1 MKATVDA
8 STCTGCELCVTLC
21 PEVFEM
27 DGSVAKAKGDMPPA
41 AEAAC
46 KEAAESC
53 PVTCITI
60 S

>member
-8 STCTGCELCVTLC
+8 GMCTGCELCVSVC

-27 DGSVAKAKGDMPPA
+27 DNNVAKAKADVPAA

-53 PVTCITI
+53 PVTCITVA
-60 S
+60 